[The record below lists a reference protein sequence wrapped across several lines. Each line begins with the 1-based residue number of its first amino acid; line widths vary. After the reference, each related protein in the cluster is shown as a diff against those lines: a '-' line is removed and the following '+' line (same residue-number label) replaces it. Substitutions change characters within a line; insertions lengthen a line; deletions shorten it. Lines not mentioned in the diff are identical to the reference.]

1 MKKGVLIASGIV
13 AGLALLVGVS
23 LATGVSV
30 VRAAAR
36 VGQSLSHIVP
46 ALSAAQEDEQ
56 GVVII
61 SVEKDGPAAQAGVKR
76 GDILLKVGDTE
87 VNTPADV
94 AGALR
99 DLEPGDKVTLTIL
112 HGDDQQSVTVTLG
125 DRNGTAILGLTPFG
139 LQKAGARLLPGE
151 TFSATKGMTTTQVMV
166 TEVVTDSPAAKA
178 GLKKGDLIISIDGT
192 QLGIDKTLSDVIA
205 SHKPGDTVTL
215 EVMSPAENSTG
226 TSRQV
231 QVQLGE
237 NPDKEGVAW
246 LGVRYTQNLRGFK
259 RGMPFPNIP
268 NVKQA
273 VVIRDVTAD
282 SPAETAGLK
291 QGDVITAVNGEA
303 VSTPQALVEVIA
315 GHKPGDQITL
325 SVQRSDTGSDAKSI
339 EIKVTLGENPDK
351 EGAAW
356 LGVSVGGGFGGF
368 RFRMKPSNDGQ
379 GMQEFQLPGLDQFFE
394 RIQPYSEKVQP
405 LQGDTL

>member
-1 MKKGVLIASGIV
+1 MKKGVLIASGTV
-13 AGLALLVGVS
+13 AGLALLVAVS
-23 LATGVSV
+23 LTTGISV

-46 ALSAAQEDEQ
+46 AISAAQEDES

-99 DLEPGDKVTLTIL
+99 DYEPGDKVALTIQ

-139 LQKAGARLLPGE
+139 LQKDEPRLLPDE

-178 GLKKGDLIISIDGT
+178 GLKKGDLIISIDGA
-192 QLGIDKTLSDVIA
+192 QLGADKTLSDIIA
-205 SHKPGDTVTL
+205 SHQPGDTVTL
-215 EVMSPAENSTG
+215 EVISPAKNNNG
-226 TSRQV
+226 TARQV
-231 QVQLGE
+231 QVELGE

-246 LGVRYTQNLRGFK
+246 LGVRYTQNLRNFK
-259 RGMPFPNIP
+259 RGMPFPNVP
-268 NVKQA
+268 NGNVKQA

-291 QGDVITAVNGEA
+291 QGDVITAVNGET

-325 SVQRSDTGSDAKSI
+325 SVQRSDAGSAAQSI

-356 LGVSVGGGFGGF
+356 LGVSVGGGFS
-368 RFRMKPSNDGQ
+368 FRMRPSNDSQ

-394 RIQPYSEKVQP
+394 RIQPYTEKVKP